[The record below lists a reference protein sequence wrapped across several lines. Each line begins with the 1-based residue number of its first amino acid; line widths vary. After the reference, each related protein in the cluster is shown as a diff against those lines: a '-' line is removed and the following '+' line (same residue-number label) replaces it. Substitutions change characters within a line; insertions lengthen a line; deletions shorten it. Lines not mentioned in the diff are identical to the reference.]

1 MQSVYDVNSNYKN
14 NNNSNNKRKTI
25 SIRQRTYDNLKGLS
39 GAKFGDSFDD
49 LVNLML
55 CKLKDRELITKNV

>member
-1 MQSVYDVNSNYKN
+1 MQSVYNVDND
-14 NNNSNNKRKTI
+14 SNNKRKTI

-49 LVNLML
+49 LLNLML

>member
-1 MQSVYDVNSNYKN
+1 MQSVYNVDND
-14 NNNSNNKRKTI
+14 SNNKRKTI

-49 LVNLML
+49 LLNLML
-55 CKLKDRELITKNV
+55 CKLKDRELIAKNV